1 MKSFVI
7 YLTIF
12 FIVTTYIRGFLG
24 LDKYKFYENPY
35 LEKKLE
41 HIKESHS
48 NKKNSKKVT
57 NKFAHIKRP
66 LLDKPEPLLDY
77 SSILGTQLQPIEQK
91 YLQIGIEKNLAKVWF
106 SKDPNREKFKVV
118 IDIKKH
124 DISTH
129 RYISTYGGK
138 RHYRIDQKSS
148 IRINYKVFD
157 SSGKVVAK
165 GFIPYHVLVKA
176 ASYWDFIES
185 ERLAKK
191 RLFLRIGQKI
201 ANSLNSKR
209 FYILRHY

>member
-7 YLTIF
+7 YLTVF

-24 LDKYKFYENPY
+24 LDRYKFYENPY
-35 LEKKLE
+35 LKKKLE
-41 HIKESHS
+41 DKKENSS
-48 NKKNSKKVT
+48 NKTNSKVVV
-57 NKFAHIKRP
+57 NKFAHIKKP
-66 LLDKPEPLLDY
+66 LLDKPVPLLDY
-77 SSILGTQLQPIEQK
+77 SSILGTKLQPIEQK
-91 YLQIGIEKNLAKVWF
+91 YLQIGIEKNLAKEWF
-106 SKDPNREKFKVV
+106 SKDPNREKFKVI

-129 RYISTYGGK
+129 KYVSTYGGK

-148 IRINYKVFD
+148 IRIYYKVFD
-157 SSGKVVAK
+157 SSGKMLAK